1 MMNILGEIISDQF
14 RVDELIATGTIGSV
28 YRVWDMQR
36 YADQVMKV
44 VNPNLIDNPA
54 LMGQLRDENLR
65 AMTHPNIVP
74 YYGLYREQEP
84 AFLLRGYVDGV
95 TLTELLDRYPT
106 DNGFPLWATLAVLK
120 AVCAALIH
128 AHNNGV
134 LHTNIKSNNVLID
147 NSGQIMLADFGI
159 APDGKSRFADSSS
172 FTTAGYWAPEHIQD
186 EELTSAADI
195 YALGVLL
202 FQMTTGQMP
211 FKALDFDSD
220 ADKLSR
226 QMKIDAHLNQTP
238 PDPRNLTPEISQE
251 MAQVILT
258 ALAKP
263 PADRYSNVEELF
275 AAFCEACGVTSAQ
288 VPETV
293 PFEALPEVNLQSG
306 DVTLISEKTVRRYP
320 APATSDDTDDTDDTY
335 QDIAQTITRVPDFQA
350 SSEDETRIMDSLAAA
365 PPPGRKRFLVPLLI
379 GAGVG
384 LLCLLLVVGG
394 GLGVYFLGGGQK
406 SVATIAANLTGQDG
420 PPSPVAVEPTH
431 ESGAEDLPTEP
442 LPPTDVPVLTETPVA
457 QVATATL
464 APTATMMPSDTMMP
478 TATITQTTAPP
489 TVGGGSGQLAFADF
503 VKERPQVF
511 VMGLDGSDRQQLTDL
526 SDGACQPDWS
536 PDGEQIVFISPCSKV
551 EHFKPYAGA
560 NLWSM
565 KADGSGQEKLP
576 IQAEDGDFDP
586 AWSPDGSQIAFAAVG
601 RVTADV
607 LPHLYI
613 YDIAADSMTEL
624 LSTTPARAPSWSPDG
639 QQLVFEMTRGEVWVI
654 NADGSGPNIIFST
667 AALISYAPSWSP
679 NGELIL
685 FGQQRTPMLVGKTIS
700 NRFQDA
706 DPVTSV
712 LTLRPAWEPE
722 FSPDGEWV
730 LFSHNDALIV
740 LFKVSGGE
748 LDVEELGPGF
758 QPVWAP

>member
-1 MMNILGEIISDQF
+1 MMSILGEIISDQF
-14 RVDELIATGTIGSV
+14 RVEELIATGSMGSV
-28 YRVWDMQR
+28 YRVWDLQR

-44 VNPNLIDNPA
+44 INPDLFVNPA

-74 YYGLYREQEP
+74 YYGLYREPEP

-120 AVCAALIH
+120 AVSAALSH

-134 LHTNIKSNNVLID
+134 LHTNIKSNNVFIE
-147 NSGQIMLADFGI
+147 NSGQIRLTDFGV
-159 APDGKSRFADSSS
+159 APDGKSRFADSIL
-172 FTTAGYWAPEHIQD
+172 FTTAAYWAPEQIQD

-195 YALGVLL
+195 YALGILL
-202 FQMTTGQMP
+202 FQMTTGQVP

-226 QMKIDAHLNQTP
+226 QMTMDAHLNQTP

-258 ALAKP
+258 ALAKS
-263 PADRYSNVEELF
+263 PADRYSNVEELL
-275 AAFCEACGVTSAQ
+275 AAFSEACGVTSAQ

-306 DVTLISEKTVRRYP
+306 DVTLISEKTVRRDPTP
-320 APATSDDTDDTDDTY
+320 AASDGDHEDMG
-335 QDIAQTITRVPDFQA
+335 QTITRVPDLHA
-350 SSEDETRIMDSLAAA
+350 ASEDETRIMDSLTAAS
-365 PPPGRKRFLVPLLI
+365 PPGRKRFLVPLLI
-379 GAGVG
+379 FAGVG

-394 GLGVYFLGGGQK
+394 GLGVYFLGGGQNA
-406 SVATIAANLTGQDG
+406 VANILGQDG
-420 PPSPVAVEPTH
+420 PSSEGEITIAPSPVAVEPTH
-431 ESGAEDLPTEP
+431 EIGPEDLPTEP
-442 LPPTDVPVLTETPVA
+442 LPPTDVPVLTETTVA
-457 QVATATL
+457 QAATATL
-464 APTATMMPSDTMMP
+464 APTATMIP
-478 TATITQTTAPP
+478 TTTITQTTAPP

-503 VKERPQVF
+503 VKEIPQVF

-536 PDGEQIVFISPCSKV
+536 PDGEQIVFISPCSKA
-551 EHFKPYAGA
+551 EHYKPYAGA
-560 NLWSM
+560 NLWLM
-565 KADGSGQEKLP
+565 NADGSGQEKLP

-601 RVTADV
+601 RVKADV
-607 LPHLYI
+607 LPHLYV
-613 YDIAADSMTEL
+613 YDIAADSITEL

-639 QQLVFEMTRGEVWVI
+639 QQLVFEMTRGEIWVI

-679 NGELIL
+679 DGELIL

-706 DPVTSV
+706 DPVDSI
-712 LTLRPAWEPE
+712 LAMRPAWEPE

-730 LFSHNDALIV
+730 LFSHDDALIV
-740 LFKVSGGE
+740 LFKVSGSE
-748 LDVEELGPGF
+748 LDVDELGPGF
-758 QPVWAP
+758 QPDWSP